1 MKVLALAL
9 GLAACR
15 GERPPAATP
24 VKDNQSVMP
33 TAVTPT
39 AATPTGTNPT
49 APQHTLEE
57 NTVAELSGK
66 KVTLA
71 NVWPRPYTQAGG
83 VAATGVAGVIG
94 VSDGKQVVETVA
106 GLGSRVQIGADLYEV
121 VAVDGGD
128 VATDRPGELTLRV
141 VTRP

>member
-33 TAVTPT
+33 TAVM
-39 AATPTGTNPT
+39 PTGTKPT

-57 NTVAELSGK
+57 NTVAELSGR

-71 NVWPRPYTQAGG
+71 NVWSRTYTKAGG
-83 VAATGVAGVIG
+83 VTATGLAGVIG
-94 VSDGKQVVETVA
+94 VSDGTKVEETVA

-121 VAVDGGD
+121 IAVDVGD
-128 VATDRPGELTLRV
+128 VATDQPGELTLRP
-141 VTRP
+141 VTSP